1 MRASVCAP
9 GLSAFREARGCQLA
23 AGAPPSGPPAPRSGP
38 SFLPRSPLPGGPGA
52 GTPRRSKRQ
61 RQQRVRE
68 PRAPRCPRGPSR
80 AAPAPVRSRRP
91 RFPPGHALSKL
102 CCCGRRGGERS
113 RPANGREGG
122 AGAGPGRARAARGSE
137 SGGPGPRP
145 HHAPARRR
153 RRRRLGRR
161 QRRLGGRGSR
171 RRGRPRGQRRA
182 DPLPGRGRRGAGAEQ
197 RQRVG
202 AAGPGRSQ
210 VVPGQRVGEPEQQLG
225 LGGKEA
231 PAADPGDPGPAPA
244 HPPSPL
250 CLLRRRRGARSP
262 PGTLSRSHGTILPKV
277 RAGPGCPRLPAPQ
290 RSAPRLGSR
299 SVPLAPVAVPLLF
312 APVGLSSPGARVG
325 GARIPGSHPGTPDQG
340 GVPRAPASP
349 PLWFYR
355 Q

>member
-1 MRASVCAP
+1 MCARRGSPRSARRAGVSLQP
-9 GLSAFREARGCQLA
+9 GLLPPAPLPRAPVPPSFPARPSPAGQALGRPGGAGGGGSSELGSPGLRAALGAGAEPPPPPSGRAGPASLRATPCQNFVAAA
-23 AGAPPSGPPAPRSGP
+23 AGAAS
-38 SFLPRSPLPGGPGA
+38 GA
-52 GTPRRSKRQ
+52 GRRT
-61 RQQRVRE
+61 
-68 PRAPRCPRGPSR
+68 G
-80 AAPAPVRSRRP
+80 
-91 RFPPGHALSKL
+91 
-102 CCCGRRGGERS
+102 
-113 RPANGREGG
+113 GREGG

-161 QRRLGGRGSR
+161 QRRLGRRGSR

-225 LGGKEA
+225 LGGEEA
-231 PAADPGDPGPAPA
+231 PAADPRDPGPAPA

-262 PGTLSRSHGTILPKV
+262 PGTLSRSHGTISPKV
-277 RAGPGCPRLPAPQ
+277 RAGPGCPPLLAPLRL
-290 RSAPRLGSR
+290 APRLGSP
-299 SVPLAPVAVPLLF
+299 SVPLAPVAVPLIF
-312 APVGLSSPGARVG
+312 APVGLSRPGARVG
-325 GARIPGSHPGTPDQG
+325 GAWIPGPRPGTPYRG
-340 GVPRAPASP
+340 AVPRAPASP
-349 PLWFYR
+349 PPWFYR